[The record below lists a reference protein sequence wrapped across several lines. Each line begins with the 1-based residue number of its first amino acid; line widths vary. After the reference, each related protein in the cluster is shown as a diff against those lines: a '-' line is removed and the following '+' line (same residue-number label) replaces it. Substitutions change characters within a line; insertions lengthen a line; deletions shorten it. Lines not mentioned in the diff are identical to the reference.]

1 MAVFFP
7 ARIAQ
12 VRNVIAEKWPSLV
25 KIVLEAGADTP
36 HESLGLRP
44 PWSPL
49 QAEPHPVGIEW
60 FLFTVGEA

>member
-1 MAVFFP
+1 
-7 ARIAQ
+7 